1 MAANPLSH
9 KGKFLACPQR
19 FMLCIFP
26 CQIGVETAKA
36 RERSCPTVFTLEWRS
51 MFSWWVSLR
60 RVQHPLLGTT
70 APSNVPNMGA
80 WKEGEWKQRVEGKTD
95 VQSTYI
101 TNEAQRNTI
110 LRQHAALR
118 CRLAR
123 NTTNHRP
130 YLAISYSVPCV
141 GLFRE
146 GGSDQEK
153 VSSYSMQSIDCAVI
167 AYLIQL
173 ISNGRSEVGYSADTT
188 QSIYRN
194 QIAGYPAAQVIE
206 ERAPAEALLMNH
218 AIKRRKQYPNHLEP
232 HT

>member
-110 LRQHAALR
+110 LRQHAAAAWR
-118 CRLAR
+118 ETRPITAR
-123 NTTNHRP
+123 IWPFLIP
-130 YLAISYSVPCV
+130 YRVLVFS
-141 GLFRE
+141 G
-146 GGSDQEK
+146 K
-153 VSSYSMQSIDCAVI
+153 
-167 AYLIQL
+167 
-173 ISNGRSEVGYSADTT
+173 
-188 QSIYRN
+188 
-194 QIAGYPAAQVIE
+194 
-206 ERAPAEALLMNH
+206 EAL
-218 AIKRRKQYPNHLEP
+218 IRKRCLRIPCSQL
-232 HT
+232 TAR